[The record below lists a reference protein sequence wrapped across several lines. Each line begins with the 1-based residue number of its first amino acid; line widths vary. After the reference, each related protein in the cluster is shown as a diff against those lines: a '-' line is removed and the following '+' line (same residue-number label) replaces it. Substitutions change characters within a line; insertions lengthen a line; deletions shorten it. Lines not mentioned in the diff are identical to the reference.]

1 MKSNRKNK
9 FHLSGAL
16 PGRDEGGDSLGFTLK
31 YLKYFSKAR
40 RQLMSR
46 VCTSNRGAQVP
57 RDVSTLL

>member
-9 FHLSGAL
+9 FHPSGVL

-40 RQLMSR
+40 TQQM
-46 VCTSNRGAQVP
+46 
-57 RDVSTLL
+57 